1 MPSSPRV
8 QVLLRP
14 DVYEI
19 VKELSEEENIT
30 LSKVCGLLVEQ
41 ALVNRGLWD
50 KKRKIKPSMSPDAK
64 SLHRLD
70 VLDTK
75 LDTPKDPEPT
85 ELDPD
90 DLKLLK
96 KIKALKEA
104 GIL

>member
-50 KKRKIKPSMSPDAK
+50 KKRRIKPSMDPDAK

-70 VLDTK
+70 VFETK
-75 LDTPKDPEPT
+75 VPEPKDPEPT
-85 ELDPD
+85 ELDPE
-90 DLKLLK
+90 DLKLIK
-96 KIKALKEA
+96 KIKALREA
-104 GIL
+104 GLL